1 MKTIF
6 KKLILPIFLFAV
18 LICST
23 LYFTYGNKNS
33 MERVKAADIVNDPGG
48 GGGTC
53 KKVTCTRPA
62 VMVYS
67 CQGNPGYEGTC
78 VCSRPQSA
86 GYDTIPIHYTTYD
99 SCSSYCTNTYYAPL
113 NANYTG
119 ATGGSLTQTCPYGTL
134 SGSKCSTGDTYYA
147 TCPGNYTPITASGH
161 QDCQGNG
168 TLSSGNCVKTISGS
182 TSCPNDGYTWTPSNV
197 VQGCASV
204 GPAYCVSGLKYDGTQ
219 KTLVKD
225 AGTGFSWKAGT
236 TRTIAGGQNVYAQ
249 LDSEYIWS
257 DGTTGTKSIECS
269 IAPADT
275 TITLSASSGT
285 VVVGGS
291 RSFTVSGSKEGIVT
305 AAATNGKATVS
316 VSGTTVTVRGSSVG
330 TDTINVS
337 LTPTDTNYA
346 PATTSYSLTVNSGST
361 SYSSAEVPTNSLC
374 KPNLVYTG
382 AEQQIVSSTSGT
394 GYTLSGY
401 NQKDAGEYTITA
413 TLSSGYKWGGTE
425 SGTKEFKCKID
436 PKSVEVKWSN
446 NVFPH
451 DGQQHSQT
459 PSATLVSGETI
470 DASTGWTREY
480 KKSDGTSLGTT
491 APSDEGSYTV
501 TVTCKTVTGG
511 QAKCSNYKFTKTT
524 ASFVIGNAM
533 ALNPTSGTINVGD
546 TFTFE
551 LTNPAGGTVTWTS
564 SKPAVA
570 TVNNSGVVTGV
581 SAGTTVITAT
591 TSTGSVNATIVV
603 EAGST
608 PSPDPEGI
616 VQFEYDKYT
625 CEVGKSITAVVRY
638 SNVSNPPSIPTVT
651 SSNTSVATVSI
662 MTPRSCTSSTDT
674 NCVTLDNDAIE
685 RCSAAGIT
693 ELTVEKC
700 ISFYR
705 SYYINIACKATGTTT
720 VTAAFS
726 DTLKAQTTVTANA
739 AGSNVTVIFDANG
752 GSLTNNGE
760 PSSSL
765 QITLTGTGTIAE
777 ALSNI
782 IVARE
787 GYTFDGWYTEDEGG
801 VRYDDSVTF
810 GAIGV
815 EKLYAHWIENNG
827 EKYTLTYDANGG
839 TACSPA
845 TLEVPANTPWGELC
859 KPSRKGY
866 DFAGWF
872 TSKTGGRKIT
882 ESVLATGN
890 MTVYAQ
896 WSKAAKDNANT
907 GIVTPV
913 IALLV
918 VAIISTVTF
927 LVVRKKRAQL

>member
-6 KKLILPIFLFAV
+6 KKLILPIFLFAI

-33 MERVKAADIVNDPGG
+33 MERVKAATVS
-48 GGGTC
+48 
-53 KKVTCTRPA
+53 CTKPA
-62 VMVYS
+62 TPLYKGS
-67 CQGNPGYEGTC
+67 C
-78 VCSRPQSA
+78 VCSCNTATETCVEAETLNFS
-86 GYDTIPIHYTTYD
+86 DTATTYKTCLEACTAH
-99 SCSSYCTNTYYAPL
+99 SATGWTQGTGTLIISSYSCGDSGTVDDGICYGSFSGGCPQGWNPVSNRAVVGSCNTVSYTGEPQTLVSGGSHVSYKNNSQTDADTYTVT
-113 NANYTG
+113 AEADSNYTFE
-119 ATGGSLTQTCPYGTL
+119 GGSNTIDLTCTILPTTLTVTATDQSKTYDGTPL
-134 SGSKCSTGDTYYA
+134 TADNNC
-147 TCPGNYTPITASGH
+147 TASGLKGSDEISCVCEGS
-161 QDCQGNG
+161 QTNVGSSDKTIKEVKFTSGKRTNYSIGKAKG
-168 TLSSGNCVKTISGS
+168 TLT
-182 TSCPNDGYTWTPSNV
+182 
-197 VQGCASV
+197 
-204 GPAYCVSGLKYDGTQ
+204 
-219 KTLVKD
+219 
-225 AGTGFSWKAGT
+225 
-236 TRTIAGGQNVYAQ
+236 
-249 LDSEYIWS
+249 
-257 DGTTGTKSIECS
+257 
-269 IAPADT
+269 
-275 TITLSASSGT
+275 
-285 VVVGGS
+285 
-291 RSFTVSGSKEGIVT
+291 VT
-305 AAATNGKATVS
+305 AAQ
-316 VSGTTVTVRGSSVG
+316 
-330 TDTINVS
+330 
-337 LTPTDTNYA
+337 
-346 PATTSYSLTVNSGST
+346 
-361 SYSSAEVPTNSLC
+361 SYSSADENDVTADKLC

-394 GYTLSGY
+394 GWTLSGY

-413 TLSSGYKWGGTE
+413 SLKSGYRWGGTG

-459 PSATLVSGETI
+459 PSATLVEGETI
-470 DASTGWTREY
+470 NASTGWTREY

-501 TVTCKTVTGG
+501 TVTCKAITGG

-533 ALNPTSGTINVGD
+533 TLNPTSGTINVGD

-551 LTNPAGGTVTWTS
+551 LTNPAGGTVTWAS
-564 SKPAVA
+564 SRPSVA
-570 TVNNSGVVTGV
+570 TVNSSGVVTGV

-591 TSTGSVNATIVV
+591 TSTGSANATIVV

-625 CEVGKSITAVVRY
+625 CEVGKTITAVVRY
-638 SNVSNPPSIPTVT
+638 ANVSNPPSSPTVT
-651 SSNTSVATVSI
+651 SSNTSVATVSL
-662 MTPRSCTSSTDT
+662 MTPRECTGTGSTEACVRLDT
-674 NCVTLDNDAIE
+674 EAIE
-685 RCSAAGIT
+685 RCRAAGVT
-693 ELTVEKC
+693 ELTYERC

-705 SYYINIACKATGTTT
+705 SYYVNIACKATGTTT
-720 VTAAFS
+720 VTAALS

-782 IVARE
+782 TVARE

-882 ESVLATGN
+882 ESVIATGN

-896 WSKAAKDNANT
+896 WSKAASTNANT

>member
-1 MKTIF
+1 MKTVF
-6 KKLILPIFLFAV
+6 KKLILPIFLFAI

-33 MERVKAADIVNDPGG
+33 MERVKAGQTSVSVDDGGGSGTACRKVICARTRYLCSGPSSTKVYSGTCSCTGTIQGANVVINENVDNSTTSNCATICQSRVCTGCGGNYSGGSGTLTESSSCPSPGTSTNGQNCMYYVYNDESCNTSNGYVKIDGTATSESETFDSACPTGWNQAAVTVAGCTGIPQCADKTYSGSSQDIVPSYEHVSYSGNKSGIDA
-48 GGGTC
+48 GTYNVSVSPHSTYRWCNGCGSAAQTLNC
-53 KKVTCTRPA
+53 KINPKNINVSWNGTTPTASTGITGETISLGKEYQKEGTSTWTAGVPTAVGTYTLRATCTSVSGGQA
-62 VMVYS
+62 K
-67 CQGNPGYEGTC
+67 
-78 VCSRPQSA
+78 CS
-86 GYDTIPIHYTTYD
+86 
-99 SCSSYCTNTYYAPL
+99 
-113 NANYTG
+113 NY
-119 ATGGSLTQTCPYGTL
+119 TL
-134 SGSKCSTGDTYYA
+134 SG
-147 TCPGNYTPITASGH
+147 
-161 QDCQGNG
+161 
-168 TLSSGNCVKTISGS
+168 
-182 TSCPNDGYTWTPSNV
+182 
-197 VQGCASV
+197 
-204 GPAYCVSGLKYDGTQ
+204 
-219 KTLVKD
+219 
-225 AGTGFSWKAGT
+225 
-236 TRTIAGGQNVYAQ
+236 
-249 LDSEYIWS
+249 
-257 DGTTGTKSIECS
+257 TKSY
-269 IAPADT
+269 
-275 TITLSASSGT
+275 
-285 VVVGGS
+285 
-291 RSFTVSGSKEGIVT
+291 TVSS
-305 AAATNGKATVS
+305 
-316 VSGTTVTVRGSSVG
+316 
-330 TDTINVS
+330 
-337 LTPTDTNYA
+337 TP
-346 PATTSYSLTVNSGST
+346 

-374 KPNLVYTG
+374 KQNLVYTG

-413 TLSSGYKWGGTE
+413 TLSSNYRWGGTE

-470 DASTGWTREY
+470 NASTGWTREY

-501 TVTCKTVTGG
+501 TVTCKAITGG

-533 ALNPTSGTINVGD
+533 TLNPTSGTINVGD
-546 TFTFE
+546 TFSFE

-564 SKPAVA
+564 SRPSVA

-603 EAGST
+603 EAGIT
-608 PSPDPEGI
+608 PSPDPEGT

-625 CEVGKSITAVVRY
+625 CEVGKTITAVVRY
-638 SNVSNPPSIPTVT
+638 ANVPNPLSRPTIT
-651 SSNTSVATVSI
+651 SSNTSVATVSL
-662 MTPRSCTSSTDT
+662 MTPRACTGSADT
-674 NCVTLDNDAIE
+674 NCVALDNETIE
-685 RCSAAGIT
+685 RCTAAGVT
-693 ELTVEKC
+693 ELTVERC

-705 SYYINIACKATGTTT
+705 SYYVNIACKATGTTT

-726 DTLKAQTTVTANA
+726 DTLKAQTTVTANE

-782 IVARE
+782 TVARE

-815 EKLYAHWIENNG
+815 EKLYAHWTESNG

-896 WSKAAKDNANT
+896 WSKTAKDNANT